1 MLIDILSDLHIDS
14 YFKEGEMRKEEFY
27 SLYDNIILDRKVS
40 NKVGNTLIIAGD
52 LGHYNSQNIKVID
65 WLKQRYYENIVLVL
79 GNHEHFLV
87 NKKMIEKY
95 GSNSLNKIKEY
106 KEMLSKKDGV
116 YLLDGQVIEIDG
128 VKIGG
133 SMGWYSSAYLKHMY
147 PYKSISKRSL
157 NHQWRNSM
165 IDNKYIYGL
174 EDYDGFYA
182 EEYKKL
188 NNIKDKCDIMVTHMN
203 PSFLENNLSKRFKG
217 QQSNTFYCFNGHN
230 LMKEGTMKYWV
241 YGHTHD
247 DKEYEYEKVNCI
259 CNPMG
264 SSEESQ
270 MGRNVMIKQIKIV

>member
-1 MLIDILSDLHIDS
+1 MNIRDQ
-14 YFKEGEMRKEEFY
+14 FY
-27 SLYDNIILDRKVS
+27 SLYDNIILDIKVF

-79 GNHEHFLV
+79 GNHEYFLV

-165 IDNKYIYGL
+165 VDNKYIYGL

-203 PSFLENNLSKRFKG
+203 PSFLENNLSERFKG
-217 QQSNTFYCFNGHN
+217 NQGNTFYCFNGHN
-230 LMKEGTMKYWV
+230 LMKEGIMKYWV

-264 SSEESQ
+264 SPEESQ
-270 MGRNVMIKQIKIV
+270 MGRNVIIKQIKIVQFL